1 MSTAESELAAAIRRT
16 ERKVNAAQRSKTQ
29 KRTPKK
35 KQTHYV
41 AHSDVHDQNDSA
53 RQIDP
58 VDAVDR
64 DSELPT
70 TWKRPSMLDAPQ
82 ARPGFVLKWVRYRSG
97 NAEDSD
103 NLEKRMSEGWRPV
116 RKSTVKRVHELT
128 ADLHGKYGQYIVKR
142 GLILMEMS
150 EKLHA
155 QRMAAYAGKLARMTE
170 SIDRNLFK
178 ENDPRMPLLKPV
190 RKTRITT
197 RANRG
202 NLGASIPDDE

>member
-1 MSTAESELAAAIRRT
+1 MSTSEHELAEYIRRT
-16 ERKVNAAQRSKTQ
+16 ERKIAAAQRSKTH

-53 RQIDP
+53 RQ
-58 VDAVDR
+58 VDTVDDIDR

-70 TWKRPSMLDAPQ
+70 TWRRPSMLDAPQ
-82 ARPGFVLKWVRYRSG
+82 ARPGYVLKWVRYRAG
-97 NAEDSD
+97 NAEDTD

-142 GLILMEMS
+142 GLILMELP

-155 QRMAAYAGKLARMTE
+155 QRMAAYQEKLARMTE

-190 RKTRITT
+190 RKTRVTT
-197 RANRG
+197 RASRG
-202 NLGASIPDDE
+202 NLAASIPDDE